1 MSLSALLERVEGA
14 TGPDHEVNGRL
25 YCLANG
31 YTYRGSCPEMGPP
44 PTGQSYVAY
53 YTPANGEQTPRY
65 CPAYTASV
73 DAALALI
80 GRVLPGLCPMLWKR
94 DDGVWGAHGQGWD
107 ADTQYAPTP
116 ALALCAAL
124 LAAMIGEEAKPSPP
138 STVTP

>member
-14 TGPDHEVNGRL
+14 TGGDRALDSAIERACFGDAPITEGWGGTLD
-25 YCLANG
+25 
-31 YTYRGSCPEMGPP
+31 
-44 PTGQSYVAY
+44 
-53 YTPANGEQTPRY
+53 
-65 CPAYTASV
+65 YTASV

-80 GRVLPGLCPMLWKR
+80 GRVLPGADPKIWR
-94 DDGVWGAHGQGWD
+94 WRGQWGASLHDPENGSMVIAQHH
-107 ADTQYAPTP
+107 YSPTP

>member
-14 TGPDHEVNGRL
+14 TGPDRALDEAIS
-25 YCLANG
+25 LALCVDHYFAQLADAPEGVGFEAYKFHG
-31 YTYRGSCPEMGPP
+31 YADSSALR
-44 PTGQSYVAY
+44 V
-53 YTPANGEQTPRY
+53 
-65 CPAYTASV
+65 TASV

-80 GRVLPGLCPMLWKR
+80 GRVLPGVDPKIWR
-94 DDGVWGAHGQGWD
+94 WRGQWGASLHDPENGSMVIAQHH
-107 ADTQYAPTP
+107 YSPTP